1 MLPELTRNIRK
12 EIEYYKC
19 LLEILE
25 EKKNA
30 TSAC

>member
-1 MLPELTRNIRK
+1 MLQVLARNIRK

-25 EKKNA
+25 EKTNA